1 MENNFEDNDPKKKGF
16 LIFPELEQNHI
27 HIIIFAISSLLRTAL
42 PSWIG
47 KIKGFAKLEN
57 EYKYFKEICYFD
69 MLTNIVGDFSV
80 AFYILIKYIKKK
92 NKKLSM
98 TTEGVKTRKNMFRIF
113 LFILPL
119 ISLIDI
125 LAQLCIYIFAYFNNS
140 EIILGIG
147 KKTKIIYDEDLFFIV
162 GIDIAFRY
170 LFSRIILNGYFY
182 KHHYLSMCLN
192 GFGFLPLTVIGVINL
207 IKHYNDNT
215 NTNTNEGILFP
226 FISYI
231 ILYVIRT
238 ILYSLEDV
246 CNKIALNKLLLRPY
260 ELMFYKALFQ
270 LIPIIIISAIA
281 FTGKNFRDYTTDNLT
296 GIHLLGRLIY
306 RLIFII
312 CNIFRTISLITI
324 IEKLNPNHLSILKSI
339 EFIFFFIYILIRDN
353 LYQNSIN
360 VIFEFISCLI
370 LLLGALIHNEL
381 IVINKWG
388 FLECTVYYKSM
399 DIPDPLID
407 NIIDDKNDKSADN
420 NQKDPLTGDS
430 ISQED

>member
-1 MENNFEDNDPKKKGF
+1 MENNFEDNDLKKKGF
-16 LIFPELEQNHI
+16 LIFPGLEQNHI

-47 KIKGFAKLEN
+47 KIEGFAKLEN
-57 EYKYFKEICYFD
+57 ECEYFKEICYFD

-119 ISLIDI
+119 IALIDI
-125 LAQLCIYIFAYFNNS
+125 AAQLCLYIFAYFNNS
-140 EIILGIG
+140 VIILGIG
-147 KKTKIIYDEDLFFIV
+147 KKTKIIFDEDLFFIV

-170 LFSRIILNGYFY
+170 LFSRIILKGYFY

-192 GFGFLPLTVIGVINL
+192 GFGFLPLTIIGVKNL
-207 IKHYNDNT
+207 INHYNN
-215 NTNTNEGILFP
+215 NTNEDILFP

-281 FTGKNFRDYTTDNLT
+281 FSGENFSSYVTNYLT

-339 EFIFFFIYILIRDN
+339 EFIFLFIYILIVDK
-353 LYQNSIN
+353 LYKNSIN
-360 VIFEFISCLI
+360 VIFESISCLI

-407 NIIDDKNDKSADN
+407 NIIDDKNDKSDDN